1 MKSNF
6 NIATQAQI
14 KAPRAINHREPFLL
28 PESDGFKKCLSQ
40 SFEKSFWEFPALVK
54 EMNFKI
60 ALKYKFTKSIYFD
73 VEEGAYD
80 EYLRHAYANNRGEHT
95 HVVINPFD
103 FRDLTPSR
111 AMVNEIYKRKCRPGT
126 IDKDFAY
133 SPGEYK
139 QRFLTCIESL
149 DFNGDTILAYE
160 TMFSRVPS

>member
-1 MKSNF
+1 MKGNF
-6 NIATQAQI
+6 HLATQAQI

-40 SFEKSFWEFPALVK
+40 SFEKSFWEFSALVK
-54 EMNFKI
+54 EMNVKI
-60 ALKYKFTKSIYFD
+60 ASKYEFSNSVYFSSS
-73 VEEGAYD
+73 EGAYD
-80 EYLRHAYANNRGEHT
+80 EYLRHAHAKNKAK

-139 QRFLTCIESL
+139 QQFLASIKSL

-160 TMFSRVPS
+160 TMFSEVPS

>member
-1 MKSNF
+1 MKSNL
-6 NIATQAQI
+6 NLATQAQT
-14 KAPRAINHREPFLL
+14 KAPSAINHREPFLL

-54 EMNFKI
+54 EMNVKI
-60 ALKYKFTKSIYFD
+60 ASKYKFSNSVYFNSS
-73 VEEGAYD
+73 EGAYD
-80 EYLRHAYANNRGEHT
+80 EYLRHAHDNNKAK

-139 QRFLTCIESL
+139 QQFLASIKSL

-160 TMFSRVPS
+160 TMFSGVPS

>member
-6 NIATQAQI
+6 SLATQAQI

-54 EMNFKI
+54 EMNVKI
-60 ALKYKFTKSIYFD
+60 ASKYEFSNSVYFSSS
-73 VEEGAYD
+73 EGAYD
-80 EYLRHAYANNRGEHT
+80 EYLRHAHAKNKAK

-139 QRFLTCIESL
+139 QSFLASIKSL

-160 TMFSRVPS
+160 TMFSNIRS